1 MLTAKE
7 LIKILETIPADTRIY
22 LFDRHQ
28 YLENG
33 FQLMDDCYV
42 PLDEVVMTKGIGAVL
57 NSTWTGLEFG
67 EEDD

>member
-1 MLTAKE
+1 MLTAQA
-7 LIKILETIPADTRIY
+7 LIKILETAPADTRIY

-33 FQLMDDCYV
+33 FQVMDDCYV

-57 NSTWTGLEFG
+57 NSTWTGIEFG
-67 EEDD
+67 EEDN